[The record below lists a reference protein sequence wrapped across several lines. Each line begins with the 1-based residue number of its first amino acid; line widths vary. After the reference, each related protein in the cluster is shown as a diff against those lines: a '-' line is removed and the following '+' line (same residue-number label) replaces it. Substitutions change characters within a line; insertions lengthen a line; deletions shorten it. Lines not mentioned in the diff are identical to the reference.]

1 MTIFVSPKASRR
13 CAPDRILEASFA
25 SKRCIPDIMEIH
37 VKHPISRHALLAVP
51 LAFVLLAGCAGFK
64 IGKDGFG
71 FELAAATIQ
80 SEIDKKAGFPIEQ
93 DAGGVAEVALSAATL
108 QLWPDENA
116 IGLRLPVKVKIPFT
130 KWHGAASI
138 STVPE
143 YVPAE
148 GAIYVTHL
156 KLRRIEVDGLPA
168 PIESAVATAVT
179 KILDMTIQRY
189 KVYELDKEKFGE
201 HMASLVLKD
210 VKVHP
215 EGVFFRLGF

>member
-1 MTIFVSPKASRR
+1 M
-13 CAPDRILEASFA
+13 CG
-25 SKRCIPDIMEIH
+25 IPDIMESQ
-37 VKHPISRHALLAVP
+37 VKHPTSRHALCAVSIAVLA
-51 LAFVLLAGCAGFK
+51 LAGCAGFK

-71 FELAAATIQ
+71 FELAAKAIQ

-93 DAGGVAEVALSAATL
+93 EAGGVAEVALNAATL

-130 KWHGAASI
+130 KWHGVASI

-143 YVPAE
+143 YVPSE

-156 KLRRIEVDGLPA
+156 KLRKLEVDGLPA
-168 PIESAVATAVT
+168 PIENAVAAAVT
-179 KILDMTIQRY
+179 KILDITIQRY
-189 KVYELDKEKFGE
+189 KVYELDKAKFGE
-201 HMASLVLKD
+201 QMARLILKD

>member
-1 MTIFVSPKASRR
+1 MERG
-13 CAPDRILEASFA
+13 
-25 SKRCIPDIMEIH
+25 IPDILETH
-37 VKHPISRHALLAVP
+37 VKQPTFRHAILAMP
-51 LAFVLLAGCAGFK
+51 LVLLLLVGCAGFK

-93 DAGGVAEVALSAATL
+93 DAGGVAEVVLSAATL

-116 IGLRLPVKVKIPFT
+116 IGMRLPVKVKIPFG
-130 KWHGAASI
+130 KWHGTASI

-168 PIESAVATAVT
+168 PIESAVAAAVT

-189 KVYELDKEKFGE
+189 KVYELDKDKFGE
-201 HMASLVLKD
+201 QMASLILKD

-215 EGVFFRLGF
+215 DGVFFRLGF